1 VPFARLSLLG
11 HNASHVPFTRVID
24 HQPFLVLLDDQ
35 RSDEPRQLASFK
47 EVGGV
52 PRPAGTTARDQVQ
65 MGARERLVH
74 EYAARFQQIGE
85 RAEQGTIE
93 KADADD
99 GVEHLGA
106 EGQRIGIRYD
116 AEDALVSSYRGR
128 DRTLGEVHN
137 DDGASEAR
145 DGFGVAASSC
155 RKVENESVRRQTG
168 AVINDPTRRTVVG
181 LPESLAVPRV
191 PLIALAARI
200 VTRAH

>member
-1 VPFARLSLLG
+1 M
-11 HNASHVPFTRVID
+11 PFTCVID

-35 RSDEPRQLASFK
+35 WSDEPRQLACFE

-52 PRPAGTTARDQVQ
+52 PRPAGTTTRDQVQ

-85 RAEQGTIE
+85 RAEQRTIE

-99 GVEHLGA
+99 GIEHLGA

-116 AEDALVSSYRGR
+116 AEDALVTSDRGS
-128 DRTLGEVHN
+128 DRALGEVHN

-145 DGFGVAASSC
+145 DGFGVAAGSC

-168 AVINDPTRRTVVG
+168 AVLNGPTRRTVVR
-181 LPESLAVPRV
+181 LAQSLAVPRV
-191 PLIALAARI
+191 PLVALAARI